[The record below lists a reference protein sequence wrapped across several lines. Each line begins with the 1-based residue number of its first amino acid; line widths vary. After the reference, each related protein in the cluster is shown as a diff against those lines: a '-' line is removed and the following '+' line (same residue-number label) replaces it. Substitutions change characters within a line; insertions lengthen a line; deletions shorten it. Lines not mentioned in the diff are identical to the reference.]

1 MKFAARLRPPPS
13 LWILVFMVSI
23 GPFGDT
29 EYTPAMPSIA
39 QSLGVNYSQI
49 ILTMTS
55 YLLGYA
61 VSQLFYGPLSDR
73 YGRRPAMIVG
83 AITFLIGSIICLL
96 SPNLATMIVGRFI
109 QAMGAC
115 AGAILSNAAV
125 RDSFPERERGH
136 VYAKINA
143 AFALAPGLGPMV
155 GAYVDHLFH
164 WRINFVILLVL
175 SAILLAAVF
184 FCLPETN
191 KHLNKTALQPTQIL
205 SNYLKLFR
213 DPYYGCYV
221 VILGLCVGLVYNCL
235 TEAPSLVIKILH
247 LGPLSIVLISS
258 GVMLGFI
265 AGSLLCHFL
274 YRRLSENTI
283 IGSALLLILSMSWAL
298 LYTNTRANPTLAVI
312 MIPIIILFVGVAMV
326 LPMATARAMQPFK
339 SITGNAAAALGFTQM
354 GIASLATGI
363 LSLEHQT
370 SILVMPICF
379 IVMSAL
385 ALMVFI
391 VGILF
396 RPKRHRI
403 TV

>member
-83 AITFLIGSIICLL
+83 AVTFLIGSIICLL

-164 WRINFVILLVL
+164 WRVNFVILLIL
-175 SAILLAAVF
+175 SALLLASVF
-184 FCLPETN
+184 FYLPETN
-191 KHLNKTALQPTQIL
+191 KHLNKTALQPNHIL
-205 SNYLKLFR
+205 TNYLKLFR
-213 DPYYGCYV
+213 DPYYGYYV
-221 VILGLCVGLVYNCL
+221 AILGLCVGLVYNCL

-265 AGSLLCHFL
+265 AGSLLSHFL
-274 YRRLSENTI
+274 YRRLKENTI
-283 IGSALLLILSMSWAL
+283 IGSALLLILSMSWSL
-298 LYTNTRANPTLAVI
+298 FYTNTRDNPTLAVI
-312 MIPIIILFVGVAMV
+312 MIPIVILFMGVAMV

-339 SITGNAAAALGFTQM
+339 NIAGNAAAALGFTQM
-354 GIASLATGI
+354 GIASLATGV

-379 IVMSAL
+379 IIMSTL
-385 ALMVFI
+385 ALIVFVI
-391 VGILF
+391 GILF
-396 RPKRHRI
+396 RPKRRRM

>member
-83 AITFLIGSIICLL
+83 AVTFLIGSIICLL

-164 WRINFVILLVL
+164 WRINFVILLIL
-175 SAILLAAVF
+175 SALLLVSVL

-191 KHLNKTALQPTQIL
+191 KHLNKTALQPAHIL
-205 SNYLKLFR
+205 TNYLKLFR
-213 DPYYGCYV
+213 DPYYGYYV
-221 VILGLCVGLVYNCL
+221 AILGLCVGLVYNCL

-265 AGSLLCHFL
+265 AGSLLSHFL
-274 YRRLSENTI
+274 YRRLNENTI

-312 MIPIIILFVGVAMV
+312 MIPIIILFIGVAMV

-339 SITGNAAAALGFTQM
+339 NITGNAAAALGFTQM
-354 GIASLATGI
+354 GIASLATGV

-379 IVMSAL
+379 IVMSTL
-385 ALMVFI
+385 ALIVFVI
-391 VGILF
+391 GILF
-396 RPKRHRI
+396 RPKRRRI